1 MVAGDVLGEV
11 ADASPVS
18 RVDLISVRH
27 VMNAATATAAA
38 GRIAGIGGD
47 LHHVMLLLLLLIM
60 MRMLLLLGLL
70 LMVLDFS
77 SRRGRICDDDA
88 AATLR
93 CALMRCVTVDDGSG
107 GGCAPRR

>member
-27 VMNAATATAAA
+27 VMNAATAAA

-60 MRMLLLLGLL
+60 MRMLLLLGLLL